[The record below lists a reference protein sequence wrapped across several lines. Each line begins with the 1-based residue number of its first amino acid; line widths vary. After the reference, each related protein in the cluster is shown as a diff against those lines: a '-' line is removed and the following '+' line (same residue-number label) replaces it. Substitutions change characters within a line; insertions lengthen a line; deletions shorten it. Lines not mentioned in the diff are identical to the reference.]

1 MKLRVIHI
9 FAVCAAL
16 SFLMGCSC
24 NKTHIIP
31 RGKMAHIYA
40 EMLVADQWLLEN
52 AKLRFQ
58 ADTSL
63 VYEPIFQSYGYT
75 TEDYRASVEYYMND
89 PERYSRILR
98 STSEI
103 LEKQIDELKV
113 LKAKEDRE
121 KAVVPYKINPDRLYF
136 GRSKDRLWEY
146 GDSVSAALDSLTPVY
161 ELGFHEVSA
170 TTFDGLNIVINVDTL
185 AVKDTLP
192 VKDTLLAK
200 DSVVTEKPEP
210 VEVIQPVTK
219 PVTQTEPVKK
229 PTPVEEKTVVRQ
241 PVPAPRPFNP
251 QLKTDPVKVKEPQK
265 LTSTTLDSL
274 KRK

>member
-16 SFLMGCSC
+16 SFLVGCSC
-24 NKTHIIP
+24 NKTNIIP
-31 RGKMAHIYA
+31 KGKMAHIYA
-40 EMLVADQWLLEN
+40 EMLVVDQWLLEHT
-52 AKLRFQ
+52 RYRSQ

-63 VYEPIFQSYGYT
+63 VYEPIFESYGYT

-103 LEKQIDELKV
+103 LEEKIDELK
-113 LKAKEDRE
+113 LIKAKEDRE
-121 KAVVPYKINPDRLYF
+121 KAIVPYRINPDRLYF
-136 GRSKDRLWEY
+136 RRSKDRLWEY

-161 ELGFHEVSA
+161 ELDFHEVSD
-170 TTFDGLNIVINVDTL
+170 TVYDGLNIIINVDTL

-192 VKDTLLAK
+192 VKDTIPAK
-200 DSVVTEKPEP
+200 DSIPIEKPEQMEEP
-210 VEVIQPVTK
+210 VAAEKSAEK
-219 PVTQTEPVKK
+219 PVSVPKPVGIKMNEQVKAREPL
-229 PTPVEEKTVVRQ
+229 R
-241 PVPAPRPFNP
+241 
-251 QLKTDPVKVKEPQK
+251 L
-265 LTSTTLDSL
+265 SSTLDSL

>member
-1 MKLRVIHI
+1 
-9 FAVCAAL
+9 
-16 SFLMGCSC
+16 
-24 NKTHIIP
+24 
-31 RGKMAHIYA
+31 MAHIYA
-40 EMLVADQWLLEN
+40 EMLVADQWLLEH
-52 AKLRFQ
+52 AKFRFQ

-98 STSEI
+98 TTSDI
-103 LEKQIDELKV
+103 LERKIDELKNI
-113 LKAKEDRE
+113 KSKEDRE
-121 KAVVPYKINPDRLYF
+121 KAIVPYRINPDRLYF

-161 ELGFHEVSA
+161 ELGFHEVSD

-192 VKDTLLAK
+192 VKDTLLIK
-200 DSVVTEKPEP
+200 DSVVIEKPAP
-210 VEVIQPVTK
+210 VEVIQPAEK
-219 PVTQTEPVKK
+219 AEPVKK
-229 PTPVEEKTVVRQ
+229 PTPVEEKTIVRQ
-241 PVPAPRPFNP
+241 PVPTPRQFNS
-251 QLKTDPVKVKEPQK
+251 QLKTDPVMVKEPK

>member
-24 NKTHIIP
+24 NKANIIP

-52 AKLRFQ
+52 AKLRYQ

-161 ELGFHEVSA
+161 ELGFHEVSD
-170 TTFDGLNIVINVDTL
+170 TIFDGLNIIINVDTL

-192 VKDTLLAK
+192 VKDTLLKK

-210 VEVIQPVTK
+210 VEVIQ
-219 PVTQTEPVKK
+219 
-229 PTPVEEKTVVRQ
+229 
-241 PVPAPRPFNP
+241 PAPRPFNP